1 MTEKPRKIPPLRKKQ
16 HSWANTD
23 PSSLAAALFH
33 QEIAKASEEEKSE
46 GEEKGEEEEDKEKR
60 KEEN

>member
-23 PSSLAAALFH
+23 PNSLAAALFH
-33 QEIAKASEEEKSE
+33 QEITKASEEEQPEGEGERPKEGKSE
-46 GEEKGEEEEDKEKR
+46 RE
-60 KEEN
+60 

>member
-23 PSSLAAALFH
+23 PNSLAAALFH
-33 QEIAKASEEEKSE
+33 QEIAKASEEE
-46 GEEKGEEEEDKEKR
+46 EKKERKEKER
-60 KEEN
+60 EES